1 MSLGSGLRS
10 SQDASDIVVQVD
22 KINESKARAVEAV
35 KEGLSHAPDHPGLL
49 GLSAQLQGRLR
60 ASSDAKMVQ
69 DPRGKLDS
77 PAKRLALLQKSAGD
91 AADAFSLGFCQV
103 ILPTAPGVS
112 NEGPRSRVLALVPF
126 LGPGFRLGAR
136 WNRLVETVKTRK
148 KRGKTGGKWARYGLK
163 RVKEGS

>member
-1 MSLGSGLRS
+1 MHS
-10 SQDASDIVVQVD
+10 SQDASGIVVQVD

-103 ILPTAPGVS
+103 WGASGPVWDHPAFADAVADTTASERGARDGHTAMMQSMEFVDQLLQGLAKGSTVS
-112 NEGPRSRVLALVPF
+112 GPRA
-126 LGPGFRLGAR
+126 AR
-136 WNRLVETVKTRK
+136 FPSHV
-148 KRGKTGGKWARYGLK
+148 
-163 RVKEGS
+163 S